1 MSTNE
6 PNRSYGQGAQGE
18 IAPATKSKIG
28 IWARLRYNFDNSIA
42 KAGTFVLYLLL
53 LMMVIA
59 LILVGVKST
68 LLAVPALTQA
78 ADPENLSF
86 FDLFW
91 ASFTR
96 ILTLGGEPTW
106 ADRIIAVMYWVT
118 TTALTASVIG
128 YVVGAI
134 QRTFA
139 RLRKGRSPI
148 VDANHTLILG
158 WSSRIF
164 PILQELAIANENVR
178 KPVVV
183 IFAPHDREFMED
195 EIESRT
201 ENLGKLKI
209 VTRSGEPSN
218 PIDLKRTNISNAKS
232 VIILD
237 ADETGDAN
245 VVSTVLAVKAVNS
258 NPNLRIVAELDDR
271 DTAEAISV
279 ATQGQVLSV
288 RSHEVIARVTAQA
301 SRQPGLSTV
310 ILDLLD
316 FSGDEIYFSE
326 IPALEGKTY
335 ADALLS
341 FNTAS
346 VIGLVDAKGQTHL
359 NPKHTTKIQKGSR
372 IIAIAQD
379 DDKVTYTGTREELVK
394 KAAKIAVPTPKP
406 EHLLVIGWSEM
417 GRSVINELAAF
428 LPKGSTVHILAR
440 KSLVAEDQ
448 LKSLDFGTNIKV
460 TTASVTGDID
470 DLTAAASARH
480 YDEVIV
486 LGYRNAISE
495 AEADAQTMLTM
506 LQMNR
511 LFEAP
516 NNGVEPTRLV
526 AEILDGR
533 KAEIARVAAVD
544 DLVVSDNLA
553 ALLIAQVSENPA
565 LAPVFEDLFDADGA
579 SISVRDIALYSPVG
593 KEVSYAQ
600 LVANARAKGESAIGF
615 RSAVKSAG
623 DAAAGVAL
631 NPSKEAMFTP
641 KKGDSLIVVADAIR

>member
-6 PNRSYGQGAQGE
+6 QSRSYGQGAQGE
-18 IAPATKSKIG
+18 IAQATRSKIG
-28 IWARLRYNFDNSIA
+28 PWARLRYNFDNSIA
-42 KAGTFVLYLLL
+42 RAGTFVLYVLL

-59 LILVGVKST
+59 LVMVGVKST
-68 LLAVPALTQA
+68 LLAIPALTQA

-91 ASFTR
+91 ASFTK
-96 ILTLGGEPTW
+96 ILSLGGEPTW
-106 ADRIIAVMYWVT
+106 ADRIIAVLYWVT

-148 VDANHTLILG
+148 VDDNHTLILG

-237 ADETGDAN
+237 SDETGDAN

-258 NPNLRIVAELDDR
+258 NPNLKIVAELDDR

-346 VIGLVDAKGQTHL
+346 VIGLVDAKGKTQL
-359 NPKHTTKIQKGSR
+359 NPKPTTKIGKGSK

-379 DDKVTYTGTREELVK
+379 DDQVTYTGTREELVK
-394 KAAKIAVPTPKP
+394 KSAKIAVPAPKP

-417 GRSVINELAAF
+417 GRSVISELAAF

-448 LKSLDFGTNIKV
+448 LKNLDFGSNIKV

-470 DLTAAASARH
+470 DLTAAASAKH

-516 NNGVEPTRLV
+516 GNGVEPTRLV

-553 ALLIAQVSENPA
+553 ALLIAQVSENPG
-565 LAPVFEDLFDADGA
+565 LAPVFEDLFDAEGA
-579 SISVRDIALYSPVG
+579 SLSVRDIALYAPVG

-600 LVANARAKGESAIGF
+600 LVANARAKGESAIGY
-615 RSAVKSAG
+615 RSAKKSAG
-623 DAAAGVAL
+623 DAAAGVKI
-631 NPSKEAMFTP
+631 NPSKEAVFTP
-641 KKGDSLIVVADAIR
+641 EKGDSLIVVADTIR

>member
-6 PNRSYGQGAQGE
+6 QSRSYGQGAQGE
-18 IAPATKSKIG
+18 IAPAAKSKIG

-42 KAGTFVLYLLL
+42 KAGTFVLYVLL

-59 LILVGVKST
+59 LIMVGVKAT
-68 LLAVPALTQA
+68 LLATPALTQA

-91 ASFTR
+91 TSFTK
-96 ILTLGGEPTW
+96 ILSLGGEPTW
-106 ADRIIAVMYWVT
+106 ADRIIAVLYWVT

-148 VDANHTLILG
+148 VDSNHTLILG

-183 IFAPHDREFMED
+183 IFAPLDREVMED

-258 NPNLRIVAELDDR
+258 NPNLKIVAELDDR

-346 VIGLVDAKGQTHL
+346 VIGLVDAKGQTQL
-359 NPKHTTKIQKGSR
+359 NPKHTTKIQKGSQ

-394 KAAKIAVPTPKP
+394 KSTKIALPAPKP

-417 GRSVINELAAF
+417 GRSVITELAAF

-448 LKSLDFGTNIKV
+448 LKSLDFGSNIKV

-470 DLTAAASARH
+470 DLTAAASAKH

-579 SISVRDIALYSPVG
+579 SISVRDVALYAPVG

-600 LVANARAKGESAIGF
+600 LVANARAKGESAIGY
-615 RSAVKSAG
+615 RSAAKVAG
-623 DAAAGVAL
+623 DAAAGVKL
-631 NPSKEAMFTP
+631 NPSKEALFTP
-641 KKGDSLIVVADAIR
+641 QKGDSLIVVADTVR

>member
-1 MSTNE
+1 
-6 PNRSYGQGAQGE
+6 
-18 IAPATKSKIG
+18 
-28 IWARLRYNFDNSIA
+28 
-42 KAGTFVLYLLL
+42 
-53 LMMVIA
+53 MVIA
-59 LILVGVKST
+59 LIMVGVKST
-68 LLAVPALTQA
+68 LLAIPALTQA

-91 ASFTR
+91 ASFTK
-96 ILTLGGEPTW
+96 ILSLGGEPTW
-106 ADRIIAVMYWVT
+106 ADRIVAVMYWVT

-148 VDANHTLILG
+148 VDSNHTLILG

-164 PILQELAIANENVR
+164 PILQELAIANQNVR

-201 ENLGKLKI
+201 EDLGKLKI

-279 ATQGQVLSV
+279 ATQGQVLSI

-335 ADALLS
+335 ADALLAFS
-341 FNTAS
+341 EAS
-346 VIGLVDAKGQTHL
+346 VIGLLDANGTAMV
-359 NPKHTTKIQKGSR
+359 NPAQNFKIKEGMQVIGSASASTTDRGVFSQAARPDEPGYQKGHPHPSQR
-372 IIAIAQD
+372 QRKTLPQIRALDAAQINAHRKIE
-379 DDKVTYTGTREELVK
+379 KVRVGG
-394 KAAKIAVPTPKP
+394 P
-406 EHLLVIGWSEM
+406 EQE
-417 GRSVINELAAF
+417 SVQSI
-428 LPKGSTVHILAR
+428 R
-440 KSLVAEDQ
+440 KDVQ
-448 LKSLDFGTNIKV
+448 
-460 TTASVTGDID
+460 
-470 DLTAAASARH
+470 R
-480 YDEVIV
+480 
-486 LGYRNAISE
+486 
-495 AEADAQTMLTM
+495 
-506 LQMNR
+506 
-511 LFEAP
+511 
-516 NNGVEPTRLV
+516 
-526 AEILDGR
+526 
-533 KAEIARVAAVD
+533 
-544 DLVVSDNLA
+544 
-553 ALLIAQVSENPA
+553 
-565 LAPVFEDLFDADGA
+565 
-579 SISVRDIALYSPVG
+579 
-593 KEVSYAQ
+593 KEVATGQ
-600 LVANARAKGESAIGF
+600 ELEGELDEDEGADIEHPKRQQRDS
-615 RSAVKSAG
+615 VG
-623 DAAAGVAL
+623 DEKL
-631 NPSKEAMFTP
+631 QKP
-641 KKGDSLIVVADAIR
+641 RHQHRQ

>member
-1 MSTNE
+1 
-6 PNRSYGQGAQGE
+6 
-18 IAPATKSKIG
+18 
-28 IWARLRYNFDNSIA
+28 
-42 KAGTFVLYLLL
+42 
-53 LMMVIA
+53 
-59 LILVGVKST
+59 
-68 LLAVPALTQA
+68 
-78 ADPENLSF
+78 
-86 FDLFW
+86 
-91 ASFTR
+91 
-96 ILTLGGEPTW
+96 
-106 ADRIIAVMYWVT
+106 
-118 TTALTASVIG
+118 
-128 YVVGAI
+128 
-134 QRTFA
+134 
-139 RLRKGRSPI
+139 
-148 VDANHTLILG
+148 
-158 WSSRIF
+158 
-164 PILQELAIANENVR
+164 
-178 KPVVV
+178 
-183 IFAPHDREFMED
+183 
-195 EIESRT
+195 
-201 ENLGKLKI
+201 
-209 VTRSGEPSN
+209 
-218 PIDLKRTNISNAKS
+218 
-232 VIILD
+232 
-237 ADETGDAN
+237 
-245 VVSTVLAVKAVNS
+245 VNS
-258 NPNLRIVAELDDR
+258 NPNLKIVAELDDA
-271 DTAEAISV
+271 DTAEAITV

-346 VIGLVDAKGQTHL
+346 VIGILDAKGKTHL
-359 NPKHTTKIQKGSR
+359 NPKPTTKISKGSK

-379 DDKVTYTGTREELVK
+379 DDQVTYTGTREELVQ
-394 KAAKIAVPTPKP
+394 KATKIAAPAAKP

-417 GRSVINELAAF
+417 GRSVIAELAAF

-440 KSLVAEDQ
+440 KNLVAEDQ
-448 LKSLDFGTNIKV
+448 LKNLDFGANIKV
-460 TTASVTGDID
+460 TTASVSGDIQ

-516 NNGVEPTRLV
+516 GNGVEPTRLV

-553 ALLIAQVSENPA
+553 ALLIAQVSENPG

-579 SISVRDIALYSPVG
+579 SLSVRDIALYAPVG

-600 LVANARAKGESAIGF
+600 LVANARAKGESAIGY
-615 RSAVKSAG
+615 RSAVKSVG
-623 DAAAGVAL
+623 DAAAGVKI
-631 NPSKEAMFTP
+631 NPSKEAMFTLA
-641 KKGDSLIVVADAIR
+641 KGDSLIVVADTIR

>member
-6 PNRSYGQGAQGE
+6 QSRSYGQGAQGE
-18 IAPATKSKIG
+18 IAQATKSKIG
-28 IWARLRYNFDNSIA
+28 TWARLRYNFDNSIA
-42 KAGTFVLYLLL
+42 KAGTFVLYVLL

-59 LILVGVKST
+59 LIMVGVKST
-68 LLAVPALTQA
+68 LLAIPALTQA
-78 ADPENLSF
+78 ADPANLSF

-91 ASFTR
+91 ASFTK
-96 ILTLGGEPTW
+96 ILSLGGEPTW
-106 ADRIIAVMYWVT
+106 ADRIVAVMYWVT

-148 VDANHTLILG
+148 VDSNHTLILG
-158 WSSRIF
+158 WSTRIF
-164 PILQELAIANENVR
+164 PILEELAIANENVR

-218 PIDLKRTNISNAKS
+218 PLDLKRTNISSAKS

-237 ADETGDAN
+237 SDETGDAN

-258 NPNLRIVAELDDR
+258 NPNLKIVAELDDK

-326 IPALEGKTY
+326 IPALDGKTY
-335 ADALLS
+335 GDALLS

-346 VIGLVDAKGQTHL
+346 VIGLLDPKGKVML
-359 NPKHTTKIQKGSR
+359 NPKATTKIAKGSR

-379 DDKVTYTGTREELVK
+379 DDKVTYTGTRDELVK
-394 KAAKIAVPTPKP
+394 KTTKIAAPAAKP

-417 GRSVINELAAF
+417 GRSVISELAAF

-440 KSLVAEDQ
+440 KKLVAEDQ
-448 LKSLDFGTNIKV
+448 LKELDFGSNIKI

-470 DLTAAASARH
+470 DLSAAASARH

-511 LFEAP
+511 LFDAP

-553 ALLIAQVSENPA
+553 ALIIAQISENPE
-565 LAPVFEDLFDADGA
+565 LAPIFEDLFDADGA
-579 SISVRDIALYSPVG
+579 SLSVRDIALYSAVG

-600 LVANARAKGESAIGF
+600 LVANARAKGESAIGY
-615 RSAVKSAG
+615 RSAKKSLG
-623 DAAAGVAL
+623 DAAAGVSL
-631 NPSKEAMFTP
+631 NPDKEAVFTP
-641 KKGDSLIVVADAIR
+641 QKGDSLIVVADTIR